1 MVAVVVPVLPDLAP
15 DLAPGLAPGLA
26 PPPAFAASPRQ
37 VDCPGNL
44 LSNPGFEAGFTA
56 RGRIAETVGNGWQA
70 WYERFPGV
78 DGINYVPDFTPR
90 HRDEGGPLAAHR
102 GLWSQEMGTENAT
115 HTAGLWQ
122 RRPVPP
128 GSVVLATGA
137 AYAWASSGDEPSRSR
152 PPGRYALALGL
163 DPMGGADPTSASI
176 RWTTPVTVTDA
187 WVPLAI
193 EAPVEGSAVTLFARG
208 QPLERLRHNVSRWD
222 SLCLRVL
229 GPIGES
235 TPTATPRPW
244 PTRTPGPDDPTPT
257 RETRPSP
264 DPATASALE
273 IGLKLDLLKTS
284 TASARSLP
292 TEAALSLPDLVA
304 TRAALD
310 APDAVPTPLSAE
322 APEDRWRTARYAL
335 EDHLGLIALAIASLV
350 GGLLFGLSVRRPSRA
365 RDAAGPP
372 SADRDSDDGVGAE
385 RDADDADR
393 DSDDGAD
400 AERDGDDG

>member
-1 MVAVVVPVLPDLAP
+1 MPSHAHAEM
-15 DLAPGLAPGLA
+15 AH
-26 PPPAFAASPRQ
+26 Q
-37 VDCPGNL
+37 VECPGNL
-44 LSNPGFEAGFTA
+44 LSNPGFESGFTA
-56 RGRIAETVGNGWQA
+56 RGRIAEIVGNGWQA

-90 HRDEGGPLAAHR
+90 HRDAGGPRAAHR
-102 GLWSQEMGTENAT
+102 GLWSQEMATQDAT

-122 RRPVPP
+122 RREVPP

-137 AYAWASSGDEPSRSR
+137 AYAWASSRDEPSVSR

-163 DPMGGADPTSASI
+163 DPMGGRDPTSPTV

-235 TPTATPRPW
+235 TPTPSPRPW
-244 PTRTPGPDDPTPT
+244 PTRTPGPDDPTSSPPPS
-257 RETRPSP
+257 PSP

-273 IGLKLDLLKTS
+273 IGLKLDLLKTA
-284 TASARSLP
+284 TAGAQHIG
-292 TEAALSLPDLVA
+292 TEAAVSLPELVA

-310 APDAVPTPLSAE
+310 APEAAATPRAAE
-322 APEDRWRTARYAL
+322 AAQDRLRLARYAV
-335 EDHLGLIALAIASLV
+335 EDHLGLIALTVAALV
-350 GGLLFGLSVRRPSRA
+350 GGLLFGLSVRGTSRA
-365 RDAAGPP
+365 EDGAGQ
-372 SADRDSDDGVGAE
+372 E
-385 RDADDADR
+385 RDADDA
-393 DSDDGAD
+393 
-400 AERDGDDG
+400 